1 MISLTHDGAI
11 GDPRLAIDLWYQ
23 KAIPDDLTDCLHI
36 RPAPRSPSYPH
47 SHPSLIMEIELRPA
61 ASLFSPVEILAGA
74 INSHRSLQRYKILF
88 ICGNYS
94 RILSRLDR
102 NFT

>member
-1 MISLTHDGAI
+1 
-11 GDPRLAIDLWYQ
+11 
-23 KAIPDDLTDCLHI
+23 
-36 RPAPRSPSYPH
+36 
-47 SHPSLIMEIELRPA
+47 MEIELRPA